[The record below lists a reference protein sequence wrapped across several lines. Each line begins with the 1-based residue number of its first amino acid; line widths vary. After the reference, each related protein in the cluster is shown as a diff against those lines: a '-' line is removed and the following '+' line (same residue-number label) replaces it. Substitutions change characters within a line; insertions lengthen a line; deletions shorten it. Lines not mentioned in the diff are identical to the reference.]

1 MSDYDD
7 KKVKANGL
15 TEREESQ
22 LPNWAQERISDF
34 RDQLQAL
41 KRENNALIEA
51 SDAPNEKTA
60 VSYGDVENDPHY
72 LPDGMT
78 DAVRYSIDNGHID
91 IRLKK
96 DGLELSGSDDLG
108 FTPQAVNV
116 IRVHLND

>member
-7 KKVKANGL
+7 KKVKGNGL
-15 TEREESQ
+15 TEREEAQ
-22 LPNWAQERISDF
+22 LPVWAQERITEF
-34 RDQLQAL
+34 RGQLQTL

-51 SDAPNEKTA
+51 SDAPNEA
-60 VSYGDVENDPHY
+60 SSIAYGDVENDPHY

-78 DAVRYSIDNGHID
+78 DAVRYFIDNGHID
-91 IRLKK
+91 IRLKT

>member
-7 KKVKANGL
+7 KKVKGNGL
-15 TEREESQ
+15 TEREEAQ
-22 LPNWAQERISDF
+22 LPVWAQERITGF
-34 RDQLQAL
+34 RDQIQTL

-51 SDAPNEKTA
+51 SDAPNEKSSVA
-60 VSYGDVENDPHY
+60 YGDVENDPHY
-72 LPDGMT
+72 LPDGTT
-78 DAVRYSIDNGHID
+78 DAVRYFIDNGHID
-91 IRLKK
+91 IRLKT

>member
-34 RDQLQAL
+34 RDQLQTL

-72 LPDGMT
+72 LPDGSY
-78 DAVRYSIDNGHID
+78 DAVRYTLGKGHVD
-91 IRLKK
+91 VRVKV
-96 DGLELSGSDDLG
+96 DGLELAGSDDLG